1 MIGVGINGSGAAFS
15 RDNPTGFHGTVAVSS
30 TMHGRQTAEDLYR
43 WISEDQEPPANTETS
58 GTLMTRDNWEEVRAA
73 LGL

>member
-1 MIGVGINGSGAAFS
+1 
-15 RDNPTGFHGTVAVSS
+15 
-30 TMHGRQTAEDLYR
+30 MHGRQTAEDLYR
-43 WISEDQEPPANTETS
+43 WISEDEEPQANTETT